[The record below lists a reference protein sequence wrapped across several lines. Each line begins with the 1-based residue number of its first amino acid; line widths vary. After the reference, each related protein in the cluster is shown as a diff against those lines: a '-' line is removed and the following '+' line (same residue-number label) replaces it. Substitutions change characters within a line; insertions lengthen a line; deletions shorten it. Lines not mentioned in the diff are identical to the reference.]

1 MLLPIFFFNFTD
13 AMRVTPSLP
22 QGGRQPKGCIP
33 LTPLFISPVSK
44 ENFSSTFWGRY
55 RFFSGC
61 HYGKG

>member
-1 MLLPIFFFNFTD
+1 V
-13 AMRVTPSLP
+13 MRVTPSLP
-22 QGGRQPKGCIP
+22 QRGRQSKGSIP